1 MTRKSSAYTISIL
14 GILGAMIIMQAY
26 IPMIGYIRIFPAWPA
41 ISTIHLTVILGGVLL
56 GVRGGAGLGALWGCI
71 SLIKAYTDATDPV
84 TILLFRNPLIA
95 ILPRIMVG
103 VVAALI
109 FNHIAKTHQRDV
121 VATIKM
127 ACAGVVGALT
137 NTSLVIAL
145 TWVFFAHNANAVVAG
160 ADASNLGWLL
170 IAALAINAVAEALMA
185 GILVPLL
192 GQVLMRFKR

>member
-14 GILGAMIIMQAY
+14 GILGALIIMQAY

-56 GVRGGAGLGALWGCI
+56 GVRGGAGLGALWGVI

-103 VVAALI
+103 IVAALI
-109 FNHIAKTHQRDV
+109 FNHIAKSHQRDV
-121 VATIKM
+121 IATIKM
-127 ACAGVVGALT
+127 VCAGVAGALT

-170 IAALAINAVAEALMA
+170 IAALAINAVAEATMA
-185 GILVPLL
+185 GIIVPLL